1 MNSRNSLRFRACRLC
16 VLCALLRCPCKY
28 LNREIRL
35 ETADSFVFAV
45 FNFMVIRPLA
55 EWRANRA
62 PAGKKVSSDDF
73 C

>member
-1 MNSRNSLRFRACRLC
+1 MNSRNSLRFRACRVC
-16 VLCALLRCPCKY
+16 VLCALLRCPRKY
-28 LNREIRL
+28 LSREIRL

-45 FNFMVIRPLA
+45 FMVIRPLA